1 MQSRV
6 KEAII
11 LAVAIL
17 CLGVFFYRAQIDV
30 KDRDRVVFVRGLAE
44 REVSADFVIWPIVY
58 KEVGNDLA
66 DLSATLQSK
75 SQILEKF
82 LLENGIQKENIT
94 YSTPAIVDADGELY
108 SGGKHAYRYVATVVA
123 TVATNNVE
131 LVRKAMEKQGEL
143 LKHGIAFSGG
153 DYQYRT
159 IYSFNG
165 LNEIKPAMIDEATR
179 NARTA
184 AEKFA
189 KDSDSKL
196 GKIKTATQGVF
207 SIENR
212 DENTPHIKKVR
223 VVTNVQYFL
232 ED

>member
-1 MQSRV
+1 M
-6 KEAII
+6 
-11 LAVAIL
+11 
-17 CLGVFFYRAQIDV
+17 
-30 KDRDRVVFVRGLAE
+30 
-44 REVSADFVIWPIVY
+44 Y

-82 LLENGIQKENIT
+82 LLENGVQKENIT

-123 TVATNNVE
+123 TVATNDVE
-131 LVRKAMEKQGEL
+131 LVRKTMEKQGELLKHGMEKQGEL
-143 LKHGIAFSGG
+143 LKHGIAFSGS

-159 IYSFNG
+159 VYSFNG

-207 SIENR
+207 SIEDR
-212 DENTPHIKKVR
+212 DENTPYIKTATKIR
-223 VVTNVQYFL
+223 RISRKCAS
-232 ED
+232 

>member
-82 LLENGIQKENIT
+82 LLENGVQKENIT

-123 TVATNNVE
+123 TVATNDVE
-131 LVRKAMEKQGEL
+131 LVRKTMEKQGEL
-143 LKHGIAFSGG
+143 LKHGIAFSGS

-159 IYSFNG
+159 VYSFNG
-165 LNEIKPAMIDEATR
+165 LNEIKPTMIDEATR

-207 SIENR
+207 SIEDR
-212 DENTPHIKKVR
+212 DENTPYIKKLR
-223 VVTNVQYFL
+223 VVTTVTYSLKN
-232 ED
+232 